1 MFSEKCFCLRMCR
14 RAGHYQKRDRRGIPS
29 PKGEDF
35 LGMDLKEALVRY
47 WANREHSLGVIKA
60 EAAPLAT
67 GHQQDRNLPA
77 TQGVFAESAGLWAF
91 VPERNDRRRRDLLR
105 PRQHK
110 RLVPLRIQLTQLFQ
124 IDRPQLFEQAAALV
138 VVQAVPRGDHVFLA
152 VLAELVSQV
161 R

>member
-1 MFSEKCFCLRMCR
+1 M
-14 RAGHYQKRDRRGIPS
+14 
-29 PKGEDF
+29 
-35 LGMDLKEALVRY
+35 
-47 WANREHSLGVIKA
+47 IKA

-161 R
+161 RRHVKHDRSLAASLRRLGLPRRLCDGPGVVAAAVE